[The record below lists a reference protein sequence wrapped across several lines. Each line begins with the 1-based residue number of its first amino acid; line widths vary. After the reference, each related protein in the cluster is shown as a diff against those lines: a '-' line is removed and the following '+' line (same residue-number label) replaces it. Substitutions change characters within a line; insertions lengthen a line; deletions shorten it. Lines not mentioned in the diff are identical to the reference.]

1 MLLNTILGTELT
13 LSSLLICSITSI
25 ILGLLVALTHKLTS
39 KYNKNFL
46 ITLTIIPL
54 MIEAIMIMV
63 NGSLGTG
70 IAVAGAFS
78 LIRFRSMPGTA
89 REILSILISM
99 TLGLIL
105 GMGYVG
111 FAIIITFIS
120 CLSIIIFNNIT
131 IYDNKKEKILKI
143 TIPEDLDYTE
153 VFDNEFNKY
162 LSKYEITQVKTTN
175 MGSLYELTY
184 LVNVK
189 KNINEKEFIDKIRIK
204 NGNLKIVLSKPLEEN
219 NL

>member
-1 MLLNTILGTELT
+1 MLGSILGSELT
-13 LSSLLICSITSI
+13 LQTLLICSGVSI
-25 ILGLLVALTHKLTS
+25 VLGLVVAFTHKLTS

-54 MIEAIMIMV
+54 MVEAIMIMV

-99 TLGLIL
+99 TLGLVL
-105 GMGYVG
+105 GMGYIG
-111 FAIIITFIS
+111 FTIIITILS
-120 CLSIIIFNNIT
+120 CLFIIIFSNINLFENN
-131 IYDNKKEKILKI
+131 KEKILKI

-153 VFDNEFNKY
+153 VFDKEFDKY
-162 LSKYEITQVKTTN
+162 LDRYEITQVKTTN
-175 MGSLYELTY
+175 MGSLFELTY
-184 LVNVK
+184 LVNIK
-189 KNINEKEFIDKIRIK
+189 KNINEKEFIDKLRIK
-204 NGNLKIVLSKPLEEN
+204 NGNLKIVLSKTLEEN

>member
-1 MLLNTILGTELT
+1 MLGSILGSELT
-13 LSSLLICSITSI
+13 LQTLLICSGVSI
-25 ILGLLVALTHKLTS
+25 ILGLVVAFIHKLTS

-54 MIEAIMIMV
+54 MVEAIMIMV

-99 TLGLIL
+99 TLGLVL
-105 GMGYVG
+105 GMGYIG
-111 FAIIITFIS
+111 FAIIITILS
-120 CLSIIIFNNIT
+120 CLFILIFSNISLFDNN
-131 IYDNKKEKILKI
+131 KEKILKI

-153 VFDNEFNKY
+153 VFDKEFDNY
-162 LSKYEITQVKTTN
+162 LDKYEITQVKTTN
-175 MGSLYELTY
+175 MGSLFELTY

-189 KNINEKEFIDKIRIK
+189 KNINEKEFIDKLRIK

>member
-1 MLLNTILGTELT
+1 MLSTILKNELT
-13 LSSLLICSITSI
+13 LNTLLICSLSSI
-25 ILGLLVALTHKLTS
+25 ILGLIVALTHKFTS

-99 TLGLIL
+99 TLGLVL
-105 GMGYVG
+105 GMGYIG
-111 FAIIITFIS
+111 FAIIITIIS
-120 CLSIIIFNNIT
+120 CLFILILSNINIFENN
-131 IYDNKKEKILKI
+131 KEKILKI

-153 VFDNEFNKY
+153 IFDKEFNKY
-162 LSKYEITQVKTTN
+162 LNKFEITQVKTTN
-175 MGSLYELTY
+175 MGSLFELTY
-184 LVNVK
+184 IVNVK
-189 KNINEKEFIDKIRIK
+189 KDINEKEFIDKLRIK

>member
-1 MLLNTILGTELT
+1 MLGSILGNELT
-13 LSSLLICSITSI
+13 LQTLLICSGVSI
-25 ILGLLVALTHKLTS
+25 ILGLVVAFTHKLTS

-46 ITLTIIPL
+46 ISLTIIPL
-54 MIEAIMIMV
+54 MVEAIMIMV

-99 TLGLIL
+99 TIGLVL
-105 GMGYVG
+105 GMGYIG
-111 FAIIITFIS
+111 FAIIITILS
-120 CLSIIIFNNIT
+120 CLFIVIFNNIS
-131 IYDNKKEKILKI
+131 IFENNKEKILKI

-153 VFDNEFNKY
+153 VFDKEFDKY
-162 LSKYEITQVKTTN
+162 LDKYEITQVKTTN

>member
-1 MLLNTILGTELT
+1 MLGSILGNELT
-13 LSSLLICSITSI
+13 LQSLLICSGVSI
-25 ILGLLVALTHKLTS
+25 ILGLVVAFTHKLTS

-46 ITLTIIPL
+46 ISLTIIPL
-54 MIEAIMIMV
+54 MVEAIMIMV

-99 TLGLIL
+99 TIGLVL
-105 GMGYVG
+105 GMGYIG
-111 FAIIITFIS
+111 FAIIITVLS
-120 CLSIIIFNNIT
+120 CLFIVIFNNIS
-131 IYDNKKEKILKI
+131 IFENNKEKILKI

-153 VFDNEFNKY
+153 VFDKEFDKY
-162 LSKYEITQVKTTN
+162 LDKYEITQVKTTN
-175 MGSLYELTY
+175 MGSLFELTY

-189 KNINEKEFIDKIRIK
+189 KNIKEKEFIDKLRIK

>member
-1 MLLNTILGTELT
+1 MLGSILGNELT
-13 LSSLLICSITSI
+13 LQTLLICSGTSI
-25 ILGLLVALTHKLTS
+25 ILGLVVAFTHKLTS

-54 MIEAIMIMV
+54 MVEAIMIMV

-99 TLGLIL
+99 TIGLVL
-105 GMGYVG
+105 GMGYIG
-111 FAIIITFIS
+111 FAIIITILS
-120 CLSIIIFNNIT
+120 CLFIVIFNNIS
-131 IYDNKKEKILKI
+131 IFENNKEKILKI

-153 VFDNEFNKY
+153 VFDKEFDKY
-162 LSKYEITQVKTTN
+162 LDKYEITQVKTTN
-175 MGSLYELTY
+175 MGSLFELTY

-189 KNINEKEFIDKIRIK
+189 KNINEKEFIDKLRIK